1 MMTNSRGKIGEK
13 GDSIMTL
20 PLNGLRVLDLSSL
33 LPGSLCSQMLADLGA
48 DVLKI
53 ENPRVPD
60 GFRKMPPLVKT
71 LGSYFHIVNRNKRA
85 MTLYLQDTAGR
96 DIFLKMLPKADVL
109 IDSFRPGG
117 MERIRLGYDAL
128 KEIHPR
134 LIHCSL
140 TGFGQDGPYR
150 DRPSHDINLLG
161 LSGILDLLGEKN
173 GPPVSP
179 GVQFAG
185 AGGGLNA
192 VIGILAALL
201 KRERTGRGEHVDAAL
216 LDGLTPF
223 LGLVMSTYLTTGIL
237 PKRGETFVGGGYA
250 FYHVYE
256 TGDGK
261 YLALGCL
268 EEKFWQGF
276 CRAIGR
282 EDLIPDQFATG
293 PRQESLIAE
302 VRRILGQKTRQEW
315 MELLARY
322 ETCVTPVNT
331 LEEALQDPHIQ
342 QRGAWFRALHPVD
355 GEIGQQGFPLKFS
368 NEQPGWRTHPPSLGE
383 HTREVLR
390 ELGYAET
397 AIDDLA
403 ARGII

>member
-1 MMTNSRGKIGEK
+1 MT
-13 GDSIMTL
+13 M
-20 PLNGLRVLDLSSL
+20 PLEGIRVLDLSSL

-53 ENPRVPD
+53 ENPRGGD

-85 MTLYLQDTAGR
+85 MTLELQEPAGR
-96 DIFLKMLPKADVL
+96 EIFLDMLPGADVL
-109 IDSFRPGG
+109 IDSCRPGG
-117 MERIRLGYDAL
+117 MARIGLGYETL
-128 KEIHPR
+128 RKIHPR
-134 LIHCSL
+134 LIQCSL

-161 LSGILDLLGEKN
+161 LSGILDLLGEKD

-179 GVQFAG
+179 GVQFGG

-192 VIGILAALL
+192 LIGILAALL
-201 KRERTGRGEHVDAAL
+201 RRERTGRGDYIDAAL

-223 LGLVMSTYLTTGIL
+223 LGLVMSTYLTTGVL

-250 FYHVYE
+250 FYRVYR

-293 PRQESLIAE
+293 ARQEALISE
-302 VRRILGQKTRQEW
+302 VGRIMAQKTRREW
-315 MELLARY
+315 MDILAPY
-322 ETCVTPVNT
+322 ETCVSPVNT
-331 LEEALQDPHIQ
+331 LEEALQDPHLNH
-342 QRGAWFRALHPVD
+342 RGAWFRAHHPVD
-355 GEIGQQGFPLKFS
+355 GEIGQQGFPVKFL
-368 NEQPGWRTHPPSLGE
+368 EDPPRWRTHPPSLGE

-390 ELGYAET
+390 EMGYSDA

-403 ARGII
+403 GRGII

>member
-1 MMTNSRGKIGEK
+1 
-13 GDSIMTL
+13 MTL
-20 PLNGLRVLDLSSL
+20 PLDGVRVFDLSSL

-53 ENPRVPD
+53 ENPRGPD

-85 MTLYLQDTAGR
+85 MTLDLQDPAGR
-96 DIFLKMLPKADVL
+96 DIFLRMLPKADVL

-117 MERIRLGYDAL
+117 MERIGLGHDIL
-128 KEIHPR
+128 KEIHPL

-201 KRERTGRGEHVDAAL
+201 KRERTGRGEHIDAAL

-237 PKRGETFVGGGYA
+237 PKRGETLVGGGYA
-250 FYHVYE
+250 FYHVYQ

-276 CRAIGR
+276 CRAIDR
-282 EDLIPDQFATG
+282 PDLEDFGALSMDGQMQPNVKAEIAVVIGQKSLVEWLAVFAPLDVCVESVLTTE
-293 PRQESLIAE
+293 ESLAHPQAAERGLVVDVPQPDGTMQRQVASPFRFSGSQAQYRHIGVPVGHDTDVVLAEIAYS
-302 VRRILGQKTRQEW
+302 V
-315 MELLARY
+315 
-322 ETCVTPVNT
+322 
-331 LEEALQDPHIQ
+331 EEI
-342 QRGAWFRALHPVD
+342 
-355 GEIGQQGFPLKFS
+355 S
-368 NEQPGWRTHPPSLGE
+368 S
-383 HTREVLR
+383 LR
-390 ELGYAET
+390 E
-397 AIDDLA
+397 
-403 ARGII
+403 RGIVR

>member
-1 MMTNSRGKIGEK
+1 MT
-13 GDSIMTL
+13 ML
-20 PLNGLRVLDLSSL
+20 PLECVNVFDLSSL

-53 ENPRVPD
+53 ESPRGGD
-60 GFRKMPPLVKT
+60 AFRKMPPLVKT
-71 LGSYFHIVNRNKRA
+71 QGSYFHIVNRNKRA
-85 MTLYLQDTAGR
+85 MTLDLQNPAGR

-117 MERIRLGYDAL
+117 MERIGLGRDTL
-128 KEIHPR
+128 KRIHPR
-134 LIHCSL
+134 LIQCSL
-140 TGFGQDGPYR
+140 TGFGQNGPYR
-150 DRPSHDINLLG
+150 DYPSHDINLLG

-179 GVQFAG
+179 GVQVAG

-201 KRERTGRGEHVDAAL
+201 KRERSGSGSYIDVAL

-223 LGLVMSTYLTTGIL
+223 LGLVMSTYLATGML
-237 PKRGETFVGGGYA
+237 PKRGESLVGGGYA
-250 FYHVYE
+250 FYNVYQ
-256 TGDGK
+256 TSDGK

-276 CRAIGR
+276 CRAIRR
-282 EDLIPDQFATG
+282 EDLIPDQFAKG
-293 PRQESLIAE
+293 QRQEALIAE
-302 VRRILGQKTRQEW
+302 VRRVLRQKTRREW
-315 MELLARY
+315 MVQLAEY

-331 LEEALQDPHIQ
+331 LEEALRDPHIQ
-342 QRGAWFRALHPVD
+342 MRGAWFRASHPVD
-355 GEIGQQGFPLKFS
+355 GEIGQQGFPIKFS
-368 NEQPGWRTHPPSLGE
+368 DDQPGWRMHPPSFGE
-383 HTREVLR
+383 HTHEVLR
-390 ELGYAET
+390 EIGYAESD
-397 AIDDLA
+397 IDDLA

>member
-1 MMTNSRGKIGEK
+1 MTKSRGMK
-13 GDSIMTL
+13 GDLTMTL
-20 PLNGLRVLDLSSL
+20 PLDGVRVLDLSSL

-53 ENPRVPD
+53 ENPRWPD

-85 MTLYLQDTAGR
+85 MSLDLQDPAGR

-109 IDSFRPGG
+109 IDSFRPGALG
-117 MERIRLGYDAL
+117 RIGLGYDAL

-201 KRERTGRGEHVDAAL
+201 KCERTGRGEHIDVAL

-223 LGLVMSTYLTTGIL
+223 LGLVMSTYLTTGVL

-282 EDLIPDQFATG
+282 EDLIPEQFATG
-293 PRQESLIAE
+293 SRQESLIAE

-315 MELLARY
+315 MDLLAQY

-368 NEQPGWRTHPPSLGE
+368 NDQPGWRTHPPSFGE
-383 HTREVLR
+383 HTREVLS
-390 ELGYAET
+390 EMGYAET

>member
-1 MMTNSRGKIGEK
+1 
-13 GDSIMTL
+13 MTL
-20 PLNGLRVLDLSSL
+20 PLDGVRVFDLSSL

-53 ENPRVPD
+53 ENPRWPD
-60 GFRKMPPLVKT
+60 AFRKMPPVVKT

-85 MTLYLQDTAGR
+85 MTLDLQAPAGR
-96 DIFLKMLPKADVL
+96 DVFLKMLPKADVL

-117 MERIRLGYDAL
+117 MERIGLGYDAL
-128 KEIHPR
+128 KEIHVR

-140 TGFGQDGPYR
+140 TGFGQDGHYR

-161 LSGILDLLGEKN
+161 LSGILDLLGEKD
-173 GPPVSP
+173 GSPISP

-185 AGGGLNA
+185 AGGSLNA

-201 KRERTGRGEHVDAAL
+201 RRERTGRGEHIDAAL

-237 PKRGETFVGGGYA
+237 PKRGETLVGGGYA
-250 FYHVYE
+250 FYHVYQ

-282 EDLIPDQFATG
+282 EDFIPAQFATG
-293 PRQESLIAE
+293 LQQETLIAE
-302 VRRILGQKTRQEW
+302 VKRIMRQKTRQEW
-315 MELLARY
+315 MDLLAQY

-331 LEEALQDPHIQ
+331 LEEALQDPHIR
-342 QRGAWFRALHPVD
+342 QRGAWFRAHHPVD

-368 NEQPGWRTHPPSLGE
+368 EGRPGWRTHPPSFGE
-383 HTREVLR
+383 HTREILR
-390 ELGYAET
+390 EMDYDDA

-403 ARGII
+403 GSGII

>member
-1 MMTNSRGKIGEK
+1 MFTEKREK

-20 PLNGLRVLDLSSL
+20 PLEGVRVFDLSSL
-33 LPGSLCSQMLADLGA
+33 LPGSLCSQMLGDLGA

-53 ENPRVPD
+53 ENPRMPD

-71 LGSYFHIVNRNKRA
+71 LGSYFHIVGRNKRS
-85 MTLYLQDTAGR
+85 MTLNLQEPAGR
-96 DIFLKMLPKADVL
+96 DIFLQMIPHADVL
-109 IDSFRPGG
+109 IDSFRAGG
-117 MERIRLGYDAL
+117 MERIGLGYAVL
-128 KEIHPR
+128 KAIHPG
-134 LIHCSL
+134 LIQCSL

-150 DRPSHDINLLG
+150 DRPAHDINLLG

-179 GVQFAG
+179 GVQMAG

-201 KRERTGRGEHVDAAL
+201 RRERTGRGDYIDTAL

-237 PKRGETFVGGGYA
+237 PKRGETFVGGGFA

-256 TGDGK
+256 AGDGK

-282 EDLIPDQFATG
+282 EDLIPDQFVTG
-293 PRQESLIAE
+293 PRQEALIAE
-302 VRRILGQKTRQEW
+302 VMDIMRQKTRQEW
-315 MELLARY
+315 MDVMAGY
-322 ETCVTPVNT
+322 ETCVSPVNT
-331 LEEALQDPHIQ
+331 LEEALQDPHLQ
-342 QRGAWFRALHPVD
+342 QRGMWFRAKHPVD

-368 NEQPGWRTHPPSLGE
+368 EEQPGWRMHPPSLGE
-383 HTREVLR
+383 HTREILR
-390 ELGYAET
+390 EMGYT
-397 AIDDLA
+397 DDAIGDLA
-403 ARGII
+403 ARGVI

>member
-1 MMTNSRGKIGEK
+1 
-13 GDSIMTL
+13 MTL
-20 PLNGLRVLDLSSL
+20 PLEGVRVFDLSSL

-53 ENPRVPD
+53 ENPRGPD
-60 GFRKMPPLVKT
+60 AFRKMPPLVKT

-85 MTLYLQDTAGR
+85 MTLDLQDTAGR
-96 DIFLKMLPKADVL
+96 DIFLKMLPKADIL

-117 MERIRLGYDAL
+117 MERIGLGYDTL
-128 KEIHPR
+128 QEVHPR
-134 LIHCSL
+134 LIQCSL

-150 DRPSHDINLLG
+150 DRPSHDINLLS

-173 GPPVSP
+173 GPPISP

-201 KRERTGRGEHVDAAL
+201 KRERTGRGEYIDAAL

-223 LGLVMSTYLTTGIL
+223 LGLVMSTYLATGVL

-250 FYHVYE
+250 FYHVYQ
-256 TGDGK
+256 TSDGK

-282 EDLIPDQFATG
+282 EDFIADQFATG
-293 PRQESLIAE
+293 PRQEALITE
-302 VRRILGQKTRQEW
+302 VKRILRQRTRQEW
-315 MELLARY
+315 MQRLAEY

-331 LEEALQDPHIQ
+331 LEEALQDPHIR
-342 QRGAWFRALHPVD
+342 QRGAWFRVQHPVD
-355 GEIGQQGFPLKFS
+355 GQIGQQGFPLKFS
-368 NEQPGWRTHPPSLGE
+368 DNQPGWRTHPPSFGE

-390 ELGYAET
+390 EMGYAET
-397 AIDDLA
+397 AIDELA

>member
-1 MMTNSRGKIGEK
+1 MARLRGMK
-13 GDSIMTL
+13 GDPTMTL
-20 PLNGLRVLDLSSL
+20 PLDGLRVYDLSSL

-48 DVLKI
+48 DVLKF
-53 ENPRVPD
+53 ENPRGGD

-85 MTLYLQDTAGR
+85 MTLDLQDPAGR
-96 DIFLKMLPKADVL
+96 DIFLEMLPKADVL

-117 MERIRLGYDAL
+117 MERIGLAYDVL

-179 GVQFAG
+179 GVQVAG

-192 VIGILAALL
+192 LIGILAALL
-201 KRERTGRGEHVDAAL
+201 GRERTGRGDYIDAAL

-250 FYHVYE
+250 FYHVYQ

-282 EDLIPDQFATG
+282 EDFIPDQFATG
-293 PRQESLIAE
+293 QQQETLIDEVKQIMRQKA
-302 VRRILGQKTRQEW
+302 RQEW
-315 MELLARY
+315 MDLLAEF

-331 LEEALQDPHIQ
+331 LEEALQDPHIR
-342 QRGAWFRALHPVD
+342 QRGAWFRSHHPVD

-368 NEQPGWRTHPPSLGE
+368 NDQPGWRTHPPSFGE
-383 HTREVLR
+383 HTREVLS
-390 ELGYAET
+390 EMGYAEA

>member
-1 MMTNSRGKIGEK
+1 MTKSRGMK
-13 GDSIMTL
+13 GDLTMTL
-20 PLNGLRVLDLSSL
+20 PLDGVRVLDLSSL

-53 ENPRVPD
+53 ENPRWPD

-85 MTLYLQDTAGR
+85 MSLDLQDPEGR

-201 KRERTGRGEHVDAAL
+201 KRERTGRGGHVDAAL

-237 PKRGETFVGGGYA
+237 SKRGETFVGGGYA

>member
-1 MMTNSRGKIGEK
+1 MI
-13 GDSIMTL
+13 L
-20 PLNGLRVLDLSSL
+20 PLEGVSVFDLSSL
-33 LPGSLCSQMLADLGA
+33 LPGSLCSQMLTDLGA
-48 DVLKI
+48 DVMKI
-53 ENPRVPD
+53 ENPRGPD

-85 MTLYLQDTAGR
+85 MTLDLQDPVGR
-96 DIFLKMLPKADVL
+96 DIFLTMLPKADVL

-117 MERIRLGYDAL
+117 MERIGLGYDAL

-150 DRPSHDINLLG
+150 DRPSHDINLLS

-173 GPPVSP
+173 GPPVIP

-201 KRERTGRGEHVDAAL
+201 RRERTGSGEHIDAAL
-216 LDGLTPF
+216 LDGLTTF

-237 PKRGETFVGGGYA
+237 PKRGETLVGGGYA
-250 FYHVYE
+250 FYHVYQ

-276 CRAIGR
+276 CCAIGR
-282 EDLIPDQFATG
+282 EDFIPDQFATG
-293 PRQESLIAE
+293 LQQEALIAE
-302 VRRILGQKTRQEW
+302 VKRIIRQKTRQEW
-315 MELLARY
+315 MDLLAQY

-342 QRGAWFRALHPVD
+342 QRGVWFRAHHPVD

-368 NEQPGWRTHPPSLGE
+368 EGRPGWRTHPPSLGE
-383 HTREVLR
+383 HTREILR
-390 ELGYAET
+390 EMDYDDA

>member
-1 MMTNSRGKIGEK
+1 
-13 GDSIMTL
+13 MTL
-20 PLNGLRVLDLSSL
+20 PLEGVRVFDLSSL

-53 ENPRVPD
+53 ENPRGPD

-85 MTLYLQDTAGR
+85 MTLNLQHPDGR
-96 DIFLKMLPKADVL
+96 DVFLKMLPAADVL

-117 MERIRLGYDAL
+117 MARIGLGYDTL
-128 KEIHPR
+128 KEMHPR

-140 TGFGQDGPYR
+140 TGFGQDGPYC

-179 GVQFAG
+179 GVQVAG

-192 VIGILAALL
+192 AIGILAALL
-201 KRERTGRGEHVDAAL
+201 GRERTGRGDYVDVAL
-216 LDGLTPF
+216 LDGLSPF
-223 LGLVMSTYLTTGIL
+223 LGLVMSTYLTTGVL

-250 FYHVYE
+250 FYHVYQ

-282 EDLIPDQFATG
+282 EDFISDQFATG
-293 PRQESLIAE
+293 PRQEALIAE
-302 VRRILGQKTRQEW
+302 LKQIMRQKTRQEW
-315 MELLARY
+315 LDVLMQY
-322 ETCVTPVNT
+322 ETCVSPVNT
-331 LEEALQDPHIQ
+331 LEEALQDPHIR
-342 QRGAWFRALHPVD
+342 QRGTWFRAHHPVD
-355 GEIGQQGFPLKFS
+355 GQIGQQGFPLQFS
-368 NEQPGWRTHPPSLGE
+368 GDQPGWRTHPPSLGE
-383 HTREVLR
+383 HTREILR
-390 ELGYAET
+390 ETGYTEA

-403 ARGII
+403 ARGVI